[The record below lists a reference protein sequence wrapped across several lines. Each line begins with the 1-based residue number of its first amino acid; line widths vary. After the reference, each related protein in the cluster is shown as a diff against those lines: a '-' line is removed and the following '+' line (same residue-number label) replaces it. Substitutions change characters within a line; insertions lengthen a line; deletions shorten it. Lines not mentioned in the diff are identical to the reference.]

1 MFRSSVARM
10 TLFGALVVGGLL
22 LLERVTEPAP
32 ERDARERTARD
43 QRPDAGIPPVA
54 RAPGGPAGGLPGI
67 EGSLRDKPAG
77 FFISLN

>member
-1 MFRSSVARM
+1 M
-10 TLFGALVVGGLL
+10 TLFGALVVGGML

-32 ERDARERTARD
+32 QRNARERSTRD
-43 QRPDAGIPPVA
+43 QKPGTGMPPIA
-54 RAPGGPAGGLPGI
+54 RAPGTLAGGAPGF

>member
-1 MFRSSVARM
+1 MFRTSVARM
-10 TLFGALVVGGLL
+10 TLFGALVVGGML

-32 ERDARERTARD
+32 QRDARERTAKE
-43 QRPDAGIPPVA
+43 QRSDAGIPPVVQ
-54 RAPGGPAGGLPGI
+54 APGALAGGAPGF